1 MNAAVEGTAKARI
14 GKRLRSQSGA
24 CGRRGSRLY
33 EHLLLCAAEDLEA
46 GGPTWTVLRG
56 HEDDPGT
63 SALALRFMGVV
74 NRLALDGREPQLA
87 ACYRDA
93 GRDPTEVWRE
103 FRATLERNADALRQ
117 LVDRPVQTNEVGRSA
132 ALLAGFL
139 TVAVEADLPLR
150 LLEVGAS
157 AGLNLR
163 WDRYRYL
170 AEDFSWG
177 PAESPLA
184 IEFELRGE
192 GRLPGAATVKVT
204 ERRGCDAAPL
214 DASTAEGHLT
224 LLSYIWPDQATRI
237 ERMRA
242 ALAVAEEEPVTIER
256 ESAAPWIARR
266 LADPTPG
273 VASVVFHS
281 FVAQYM
287 GEEEHAAFLSHLR
300 EAGERASTD
309 APLAWLRMELA
320 GDLADVNL
328 TVWPGGEERRVA
340 RADVHGSPVY
350 V

>member
-1 MNAAVEGTAKARI
+1 MSAAAEEAKARI
-14 GKRLRSQSGA
+14 ARRLRSQSAA

-33 EHLLLCAAEDLEA
+33 EHLLRCAAEDLEA
-46 GGPTWTVLRG
+46 GGPTWTVLCG

-74 NRLALDGREPQLA
+74 NRLALDGREPELA

-103 FRATLERNADALRQ
+103 FRATLERNADVLRQ
-117 LVDRPVQTNEVGRSA
+117 LVDRPVQTNEVGRCA

-139 TVAVEADLPLR
+139 TVAVEAGLPLR

-170 AEDFSWG
+170 AEGYSWG
-177 PAESPLA
+177 PAESPVA
-184 IEFELRGE
+184 IEFELNGKRF
-192 GRLPGAATVKVT
+192 PDVAAVQVVQ
-204 ERRGCDAAPL
+204 RRGCDAAPL
-214 DASTAEGHLT
+214 DPSSAEGRLT
-224 LLSYIWPDQATRI
+224 LLSYIWPDQVARI

-242 ALAVAEEEPVTIER
+242 ALALAEQEEAVRVER
-256 ESAAPWIARR
+256 EGAAPWIARR
-266 LADPTPG
+266 LLNVRPG
-273 VASVVFHS
+273 IASVVYHS

-287 GEEEHAAFLSHLR
+287 GKEERAAFISHLR
-300 EAGERASTD
+300 KAGERASAD

-320 GDLADVNL
+320 GDLANVRL
-328 TVWPGGEERRVA
+328 TIWPGGEERCLA